1 MCSSDLRL
9 IPGTIRAALRGER
22 PILRSDGRF
31 RRDWVYV
38 GDAVRAYLRLYEVAA
53 ERQGQAFNF
62 GPGAPA
68 DVLEVVAAIGRAL
81 ALPIDPDIR
90 NEARAE
96 IRDQWLDSRRAET
109 ELGWSPA
116 WTLDS
121 GLAPT
126 VAWYREFLR
135 G

>member
-1 MCSSDLRL
+1 M
-9 IPGTIRAALRGER
+9 
-22 PILRSDGRF
+22 
-31 RRDWVYV
+31 
-38 GDAVRAYLRLYEVAA
+38 AA